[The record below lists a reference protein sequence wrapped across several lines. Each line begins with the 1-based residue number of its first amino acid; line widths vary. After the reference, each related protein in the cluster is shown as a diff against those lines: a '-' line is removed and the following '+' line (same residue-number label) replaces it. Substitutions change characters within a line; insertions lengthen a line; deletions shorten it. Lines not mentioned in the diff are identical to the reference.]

1 MFYTYIIRTTGNTL
15 YTGQTNN
22 LKRRVEEHTIH
33 GKRASKYLK
42 SFLGC
47 KLVYYEIY
55 PIRSEAMRREA
66 ELKNWSHDEKE
77 DLVKQCQFPLTEFN
91 VEQKVPI

>member
-1 MFYTYIIRTTGNTL
+1 MFYVYIIRTTGNTL

-22 LKRRVEEHTIH
+22 LKRRVEEHTIR
-33 GKRASKYLK
+33 GLRASKYLK

-55 PIRSEAMRREA
+55 PTRSEAMSREA
-66 ELKNWSHDEKE
+66 VLKKWTHDEKE
-77 DLVKQCQFPLTEFN
+77 ALIKLGHAPLAEFN
-91 VEQKVPI
+91 VE

>member
-1 MFYTYIIRTTGNTL
+1 MFYVYIIRTTGNTL

-22 LKRRVEEHTIH
+22 LKRRVEEHTIR
-33 GKRASKYLK
+33 GLRASKYLK

-55 PIRSEAMRREA
+55 PTRSEAMSREA
-66 ELKNWSHDEKE
+66 ELKKWTHDEKE
-77 DLVKQCQFPLTEFN
+77 ALVKQGHPPLSEFN
-91 VEQKVPI
+91 IE